1 VLEALCAAQCLADM
15 GDCSFVGVCA
25 VVVFSVVPI
34 GCAAMFWS
42 VSYLLFRR
50 EFTVCPGNYNGESKD
65 DLR

>member
-1 VLEALCAAQCLADM
+1 M